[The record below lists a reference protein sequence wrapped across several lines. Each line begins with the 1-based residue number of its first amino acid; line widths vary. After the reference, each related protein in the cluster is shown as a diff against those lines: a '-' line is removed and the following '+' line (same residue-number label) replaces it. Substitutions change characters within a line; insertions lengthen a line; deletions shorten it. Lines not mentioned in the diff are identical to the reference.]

1 MGRVM
6 AGAAGIG
13 KRTPCIKLSD
23 KRIYCFNYNQFYRL
37 RLIAQAIVIPFAGE
51 SRPVTAMTTN
61 AEFFIADVADAA
73 PVRSPAPETRAFAV
87 STPASLPSEPAAGG
101 LIRALPL
108 ALAVGVAL
116 WALVGI
122 AIAMI

>member
-1 MGRVM
+1 M
-6 AGAAGIG
+6 
-13 KRTPCIKLSD
+13 
-23 KRIYCFNYNQFYRL
+23 
-37 RLIAQAIVIPFAGE
+37 
-51 SRPVTAMTTN
+51 TAMTTN